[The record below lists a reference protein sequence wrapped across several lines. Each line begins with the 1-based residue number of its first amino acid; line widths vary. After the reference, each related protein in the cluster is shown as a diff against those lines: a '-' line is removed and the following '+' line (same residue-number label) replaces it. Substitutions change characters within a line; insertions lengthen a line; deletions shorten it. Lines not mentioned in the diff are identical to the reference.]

1 MVQFCSRRTTDSDT
15 ETFSQ
20 LKKSV
25 IQVLCGFVELEMEKS
40 RVLGAFIITRFY
52 NRTTW
57 LPSSNHFGDETRG
70 GV

>member
-1 MVQFCSRRTTDSDT
+1 MVQFCSRRTTDFDT
-15 ETFSQ
+15 ETFNQ

-25 IQVLCGFVELEMEKS
+25 IKVLCEFDELEMKKS
-40 RVLGAFIITRFY
+40 QVLGAFIASRFY
-52 NRTTW
+52 DKTTW